1 MAYISKLP
9 TIVDG
14 SQWSNPN
21 SYLHYTH
28 GQEQRQSNV
37 PLLPVST
44 QLPLYSTLVQS
55 KALKQGTVT
64 PTLG

>member
-37 PLLPVST
+37 PMLPVRLVLNYPST
-44 QLPLYSTLVQS
+44 LLLYS
-55 KALKQGTVT
+55 
-64 PTLG
+64 PRP